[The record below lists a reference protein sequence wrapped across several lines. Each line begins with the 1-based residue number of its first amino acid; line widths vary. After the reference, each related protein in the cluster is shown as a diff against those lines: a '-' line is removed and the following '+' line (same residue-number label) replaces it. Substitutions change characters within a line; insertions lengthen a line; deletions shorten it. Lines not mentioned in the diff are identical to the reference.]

1 MKYKVYTVKKNKLN
15 NQDMF
20 FEAEFNIESGFN
32 SVDEANEFIQ
42 DYGLNNVRYT
52 ILPYIFMTNKD

>member
-42 DYGLNNVRYT
+42 DYGLNNLQYT
-52 ILPYIFMTNKD
+52 ILPYIYMTNKD

>member
-42 DYGLNNVRYT
+42 DYGLNNVQYT
-52 ILPYIFMTNKD
+52 ILPYIFMTNKA

>member
-32 SVDEANEFIQ
+32 STDEANEFIQ
-42 DYGLNNVRYT
+42 DYGLNNVQYT
-52 ILPYIFMTNKD
+52 ILPYIFMTNKA

>member
-42 DYGLNNVRYT
+42 DYGLNNVQYT

>member
-42 DYGLNNVRYT
+42 DYGLNNVQYT
-52 ILPYIFMTNKD
+52 ILPYIYMTNKD